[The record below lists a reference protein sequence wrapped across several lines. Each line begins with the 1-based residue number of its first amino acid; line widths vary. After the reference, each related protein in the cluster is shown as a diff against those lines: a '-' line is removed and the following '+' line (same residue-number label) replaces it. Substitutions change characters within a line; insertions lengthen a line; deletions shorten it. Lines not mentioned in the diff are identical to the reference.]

1 MGDYKGEVL
10 GEEDKKDLRRR
21 ATTRI
26 DKFSGILESG
36 GLSLDLSKDDGIY
49 SSRRFSGDHHFD

>member
-1 MGDYKGEVL
+1 MGDHKGEVL

-26 DKFSGILESG
+26 DKFGEILESG
-36 GLSLDLSKDDGIY
+36 GLSLDFPRDDGILV
-49 SSRRFSGDHHFD
+49 

>member
-1 MGDYKGEVL
+1 MGDHKGEVL

-26 DKFSGILESG
+26 DKFGEILESG
-36 GLSLDLSKDDGIY
+36 GLSLDLHEDDGLLVSTDFKPLSI
-49 SSRRFSGDHHFD
+49 

>member
-1 MGDYKGEVL
+1 MGDHKGEVL

-36 GLSLDLSKDDGIY
+36 GLSLDFSKDDGLLV
-49 SSRRFSGDHHFD
+49 

>member
-1 MGDYKGEVL
+1 MGDHKGEVL
-10 GEEDKKDLRRR
+10 GWKDENDLRRM

-36 GLSLDLSKDDGIY
+36 GLSLDLSKDDGILV
-49 SSRRFSGDHHFD
+49 